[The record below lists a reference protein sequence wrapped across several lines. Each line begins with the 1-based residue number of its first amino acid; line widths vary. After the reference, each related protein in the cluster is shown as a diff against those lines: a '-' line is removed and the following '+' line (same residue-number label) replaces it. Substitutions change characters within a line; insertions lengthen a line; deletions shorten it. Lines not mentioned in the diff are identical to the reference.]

1 LRADF
6 PDHSPWLVDSAKFTD
21 EGWWANA
28 AVRHFVDGHWHLAG
42 DYNPA
47 VVVPVWPVLLA
58 VLFRFTGVSFVAARA
73 LNVSFS
79 VATVGLVYWLVLRY
93 RGTRLAAA
101 SAALLL
107 AASPFAF
114 AFARLAALDTLIVFE
129 WVLCLLVATY
139 ADSRRREA
147 TIALCFLLPVLLF
160 TKTTGLVVVPAIF
173 WLLWKKSPRACV
185 WVAAVTGVVMGAYP
199 LLIWR
204 SRYAV
209 DYRYFFKINAMAP
222 VVWKQ
227 TGCFLEQLFENGLW
241 VDQVL
246 YPASLAVLLLSVVW
260 LRPLWK
266 NPLFSAC
273 WIALAAQAVFILR
286 RQDDYAPRYFLVMLV
301 PMILIC
307 VFTVEE
313 LMARQRILGWLAG
326 AAITVGVVLNL
337 WQIEGFLQQREYQ
350 FFSAARSIQAIVDA
364 NAAQP
369 RLILGT
375 SADQLSLMTG
385 IPSINDSYTSE
396 DLTSKV
402 RADKPGWYLGW
413 NDLDQDILDS
423 LSDWRLEE
431 VAHYPVF
438 DRTERDRLTLY
449 RMVPLEEKTQ

>member
-1 LRADF
+1 
-6 PDHSPWLVDSAKFTD
+6 
-21 EGWWANA
+21 
-28 AVRHFVDGHWHLAG
+28 VDGHWHLAG

-47 VVVPVWPVLLA
+47 VVLPIWPLLLA
-58 VLFRFTGVSFVAARA
+58 ALFRLTRVSFVAARA

-79 VATVGLVYWLVLRY
+79 IATVVLVYYLMLRY
-93 RGTRLAAA
+93 RGSRMAAA
-101 SAALLL
+101 SAAVLL

-129 WVLCLLVATY
+129 WVLCLLVASY
-139 ADSRRREA
+139 AAKRWA
-147 TIALCFLLPVLLF
+147 AGALCLLVPVLLL
-160 TKTTGLVVVPAIF
+160 TKTTALVVVPAIF
-173 WLLWKKSPRACV
+173 WLLWKKSRRACV
-185 WVAAVTGVVMGAYP
+185 WVAVVTGVVMAAYP
-199 LLIWR
+199 LLVLH

-209 DYRYFFKINAMAP
+209 DYHYFFEINAMAK

-227 TGCFLEQLFENGLW
+227 TGCFLAQLFENGLW
-241 VDQVL
+241 VDPFL
-246 YPASLAVLLLSVVW
+246 YPASLAALVLSVVW

-266 NPLFSAC
+266 NPLFAGC

-307 VFTVEE
+307 VFTVSE
-313 LMARQRILGWLAG
+313 LMARQRLLGWLS
-326 AAITVGVVLNL
+326 AAALAVGVMLNL
-337 WQIEGFLQQREYQ
+337 GQIEQFLHQRQYH
-350 FFSAARSIQAIVDA
+350 FYSAARSIAAIVDA

-385 IPSINDSYTSE
+385 LPSINDSYTSE
-396 DLTSKV
+396 DLTEKA
-402 RADKPGWYLGW
+402 RAYQPGWYLGW

-423 LSDWRLEE
+423 LSEWRLEE

-449 RMVPLEEKTQ
+449 RMVPVEERKQ